1 MITQTAL
8 RSPRYLAAIK
18 AATVQAIRTAHSRI
32 TPAAAV
38 WVENRR
44 GDANLYVQACRGK
57 PVEYRDNNGRDLTDM
72 VLGALREWHQ
82 MLRAQRAWKRNI
94 GLPLRLEDFP
104 SVQLHHQWVGRVPR
118 VPRIERTPDFWRRAP
133 LDEPLLRDLLRLEG
147 RPCLPN

>member
-18 AATVQAIRTAHSRI
+18 AATVQAIRTAHSRV

-57 PVEYRDNNGRDLTDM
+57 PVEYRDNDGRDLTAV
-72 VLGALREWHQ
+72 VLSSLRGWHEG
-82 MLRAQRAWKRNI
+82 LRGQRASKLAA
-94 GLPLRLEDFP
+94 GQSLTLADFP
-104 SVQLHHQWVGRVPR
+104 
-118 VPRIERTPDFWRRAP
+118 
-133 LDEPLLRDLLRLEG
+133 
-147 RPCLPN
+147 C

>member
-1 MITQTAL
+1 MIAQTAL

-18 AATVQAIRTAHSRI
+18 AATVQAIRTAHSRV

-72 VLGALREWHQ
+72 VLGALREWHEA
-82 MLRAQRAWKRNI
+82 LRVGRARKRATVR
-94 GLPLRLEDFP
+94 PLVLADFP
-104 SVQLHHQWVGRVPR
+104 IWIRCARNPVPSVKSWQL
-118 VPRIERTPDFWRRAP
+118 
-133 LDEPLLRDLLRLEG
+133 
-147 RPCLPN
+147 PC